1 MNDMVAFAGAKLPSA
16 ASLSQALRSMD
27 PGVANGEAILKMD
40 KTGHWVFGADQTE
53 IEDDSEW
60 AINPFS
66 FVRGWIAWGAGEVLG
81 EKMANITEPLPEL
94 DPAPTGA
101 SRGWEKQFGMHLKC
115 LTGED
120 KDMDVRFA
128 TTSDGGK
135 RAVSALALAVANQ
148 VEKDGDNCVPV
159 VALSSEHYAH
169 KKYGRVYTPIFKI
182 VRWVSLKGPAATET
196 AAAASPQPTAEAED
210 APETRRRRRA

>member
-16 ASLSQALRSMD
+16 ASLSQALKSID
-27 PGVANGEAILKMD
+27 PGVAGGEVILKMD

-66 FVRGWIAWGAGEVLG
+66 FVHGWIAWGAGEVLG
-81 EKMANITEPLPEL
+81 EKMVNITEPLPEL
-94 DPAPTGA
+94 EPAPQAA
-101 SRGWEKQFGMHLKC
+101 SRGWEKQLGMHLKC
-115 LTGED
+115 LNGED

-128 TTSDGGK
+128 TTSVGGK
-135 RAVSALALAVANQ
+135 RAVSDLALAIANQ
-148 VEKDGDNCVPV
+148 GEKDGDNCVPV
-159 VALSSEHYAH
+159 VTLSSEHYAH

-182 VRWVSLKGPAATET
+182 VRWVSLKGPTNAEP
-196 AAAASPQPTAEAED
+196 AAAATPQPTAEAED